1 MSPHTTRPTLLSRV
15 RDHED
20 HRSWREFDARYRD
33 LILRFCRRR
42 GLQQSDAEDVRQIVM
57 INLARALR
65 TFEYEPARGRFRG
78 YLGRVVANAIHRQ
91 HRRPRVE
98 QAGLDTHVASQ
109 LPGDEP
115 ARMEAEWEEEWMHHH
130 YRLAMESVRETAD
143 PRSVAVFERLLAG
156 DSTDAVARSFGMTR
170 DAVHKVKQRLRD
182 RLKALVAEQIH
193 DEERA

>member
-1 MSPHTTRPTLLSRV
+1 MSSYTTHPTLLSRV

-20 HRSWREFDARYRD
+20 HGAWREFDARYRE
-33 LILRFCRRR
+33 LILRFCRRK

-57 INLARALR
+57 LSLARALR
-65 TFEYEPARGRFRG
+65 TFEYQPARGRFRG

-91 HRRPRVE
+91 HRRPRPE
-98 QAGLDTHVASQ
+98 HQGLDTHVASR
-109 LPGDEP
+109 LGDEDP
-115 ARMEAEWEEEWMHHH
+115 ARLEAEWEEEWMHHH
-130 YRLAMESVRETAD
+130 YRLAMNTVRETAD
-143 PRSVAVFERLLAG
+143 PKSVAVFERLLAG
-156 DSTDAVARSFGMTR
+156 DPTDRVARDFSMTR